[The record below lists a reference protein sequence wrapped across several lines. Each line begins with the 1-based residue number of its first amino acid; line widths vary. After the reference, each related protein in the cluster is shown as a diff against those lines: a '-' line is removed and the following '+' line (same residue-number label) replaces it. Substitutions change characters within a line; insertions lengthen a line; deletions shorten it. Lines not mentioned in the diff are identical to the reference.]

1 MNRVQL
7 KSWYQHFKLG
17 QETVESYPC
26 FERPPENVEHI
37 QDAIK
42 RNWQVTVQE
51 LKDLEIPGTV
61 HKIFSH
67 FEDLVCSFF
76 IFCLAK
82 NLHTSHHPDLIDFPK
97 LKITTESEDISD
109 YRLNWECDHPPLEM
123 VLKSEKYSEI
133 LKKL

>member
-7 KSWYQHFKLG
+7 KSWYQHVKLG
-17 QETVESYPC
+17 QETAESYQC

-61 HKIFSH
+61 HKISSH
-67 FEDLVCSFF
+67 FEYLV
-76 IFCLAK
+76 
-82 NLHTSHHPDLIDFPK
+82 
-97 LKITTESEDISD
+97 
-109 YRLNWECDHPPLEM
+109 
-123 VLKSEKYSEI
+123 
-133 LKKL
+133 